1 MMKARQMTVLFLS
14 LALLAALTV
23 PALAAGPAVYDG
35 EPIKE
40 ITEYPDGLYIRSVG
54 ELLDNE
60 TMSYTLTVDGL
71 EVDIASGQT
80 YLGDCVITPTAVDS
94 LTAAGPGGEVTE
106 NCRTAI
112 YIDDNGVNKD
122 LSVLAAVGT
131 GEDSVLS
138 DTLIRGV
145 AIRSQGISFG
155 GVKLAADGYDRTYTI
170 DDATILLDGIGGD
183 DFRGYGAGIYVKGDT
198 NAEIKNSYIETW
210 GSTREGIC
218 VGTTAMSG
226 GGSPIAHIRDTVVIA
241 HSSDYDEWQQAH
253 VPMMSRIPFG
263 LMSTGNVRATVA
275 LGTAEAHY
283 ENCAVVS
290 ESWAALSTD
299 TGSGD
304 MLYAENT
311 LAGIG
316 SLEVA
321 RPGKEYTATKE
332 IGGVTY
338 GYTMPEPGEV
348 IGGWISSGYAAF
360 ADGGINDYFTNC
372 EFYSPDTVL
381 IVGGSSKAVFDGGK
395 YTAGTTGVFWY
406 SSSVGSASG
415 EPSGEASADSS
426 GESAGDSEPT
436 VYVKDASWDVGR
448 TLFLVR
454 TGTPH
459 ILVENSD
466 VTMGENGVL
475 VQLYDNDDTNGI
487 ATNVM
492 IIGSDGA
499 KYYADRDSVPQLE
512 ATDNTAVAEFTD
524 GDYAGDIYNGMS
536 ETYITLRAVI
546 RNGSLTGAVS
556 SSIANHVDLDG
567 NSLKTGFVIA
577 APYATDEEIVIG
589 AQAIDPSVAS
599 IDQLVEGVDYIR
611 HDRYY
616 AFNGRVGNDP
626 IEAVN
631 NPVELTL
638 DHAVW
643 NVTGSS
649 YLTRLEIGEGSS
661 VNGVLIVNGEAVEAV
676 PGVYEGSIVVMP

>member
-1 MMKARQMTVLFLS
+1 MGA
-14 LALLAALTV
+14 
-23 PALAAGPAVYDG
+23 
-35 EPIKE
+35 
-40 ITEYPDGLYIRSVG
+40 
-54 ELLDNE
+54 LLDNE
-60 TMSYTLTVDGL
+60 AMSYTLTVDGL
-71 EVDIASGQT
+71 EADIIAGQT
-80 YLGDCVITPTAVDS
+80 YLGDCIITPTALDS
-94 LTAAGPGGEVTE
+94 ITASGPGGTVTE
-106 NCRTAI
+106 NYRNGL
-112 YIDDNGVNKD
+112 YIDNDGINGD
-122 LSVLAAVGT
+122 LSVLAAVQT
-131 GEDSVLS
+131 ADDSILS

-145 AIRSQGISFG
+145 SIRSQGVSFG
-155 GVKLAADGYDRTYTI
+155 GVKLVADGYDKTYTI
-170 DDATILLDGIGGD
+170 DDAVILLDGIGGD
-183 DFRGYGAGIYVKGDT
+183 DFRGYGAGIHVKGDT
-198 NAEIKNSYIETW
+198 NAEITNSYIETW

-218 VGTTAMSG
+218 VGTTSMGEGG
-226 GGSPIAHIRDTVVIA
+226 GGSPVAHIRDTVVIA
-241 HSSDYDEWQQAH
+241 HSSDYEEWQQAQ

-275 LGTAEAHY
+275 LGTAQAHY

-321 RPGKEYTATKE
+321 QPGKTYTATKE

-348 IGGWISSGYAAF
+348 VGGWTSSGYAAF
-360 ADGGINDYFTNC
+360 AYGGINDYFTNC

-381 IVGGSSKAVFDGGK
+381 IVGGNSKAVFDGGK

-406 SSSVGSASG
+406 SSSVGGGSG
-415 EPSGEASADSS
+415 EPSGEASNNTSDEA
-426 GESAGDSEPT
+426 SAETEFAKEPT
-436 VYVKDASWDVGR
+436 LHIKDASWEAGR
-448 TLFLVR
+448 TMFLVR
-454 TGTPH
+454 TGTPY
-459 ILVENSD
+459 ILVENAD
-466 VTMGENGVL
+466 ITMGDNGVL

-492 IIGSDGA
+492 IVGSDGT

-512 ATDNTAVAEFTD
+512 ATDNTAGAEFAD

-536 ETYITLRAVI
+536 ETYITLRTVI

-567 NSLKTGFVIA
+567 NALKTGFVIA

-589 AQAIDPSVAS
+589 AQAIDPSITS
-599 IDQLVEGVDYIR
+599 IEELTDGVDYIR

-626 IEAVN
+626 IQAVN

-638 DHAVW
+638 DHAIW
-643 NVTGSS
+643 NVTGIS
-649 YLTRLEIGEGSS
+649 YLTRLEISEGSS
-661 VNGVLIVNGEAVEAV
+661 VNGVLIVNDEVIEAV
-676 PGVYEGSIVVMP
+676 PGIYEGNILVTP

>member
-1 MMKARQMTVLFLS
+1 MMKARQLTVLFLS

-35 EPIKE
+35 EPITA

-54 ELLDNE
+54 ELLDND

-71 EVDIASGQT
+71 EVDIAAGQT

-94 LTAAGPGGEVTE
+94 LTASGPGGEVTE
-106 NCRTAI
+106 NYRTAI
-112 YIDDNGVNKD
+112 YIDDSGVNDD
-122 LSVLAAVGT
+122 LSVLAAVRME
-131 GEDSVLS
+131 EDSVLS
-138 DTLIRGV
+138 DTLVKGV
-145 AIRSQGISFG
+145 SIRSQGVSFG
-155 GVKLAADGYDRTYTI
+155 GVKLAADGYDKTYTI

-198 NAEIKNSYIETW
+198 NAEITNSYIETW

-226 GGSPIAHIRDTVVIA
+226 GGSPVAHIRDTVVIA
-241 HSSDYDEWQQAH
+241 HSSDFEEWQQAH

-275 LGTAEAHY
+275 LGTGEAHY

-321 RPGKEYTATKE
+321 RPGVDYTATKE

-348 IGGWISSGYAAF
+348 VGGWISSGYAAF

-381 IVGGSSKAVFDGGK
+381 IVGGTSKAVFDGGK

-415 EPSGEASADSS
+415 EPSGD
-426 GESAGDSEPT
+426 SAGEAEADEPT
-436 VYVKDASWDVGR
+436 VYVKDARWDVGR

-454 TGTPH
+454 TGTPY

-466 VTMGENGVL
+466 VAMGEDGVL

-499 KYYADRDSVPQLE
+499 AYYADRDSVPQLA
-512 ATDNTAVAEFTD
+512 ATSNTAVAEFTD

-567 NSLKTGFVIA
+567 NALKTGFVIA

-589 AQAIDPSVAS
+589 AQAIDPSIAS
-599 IDQLVEGVDYIR
+599 IDQLTEGVDYIR

-638 DHAVW
+638 DNAVW
-643 NVTGSS
+643 NVTGTS
-649 YLTRLEIGEGSS
+649 YLTRLEIGEGSA
-661 VNGVLIVNGEAVEAV
+661 VNGVLTVDGETVEAA
-676 PGVYEGSIVVMP
+676 PGVYTGHILVTP